1 MKEKKR
7 HKMQVLIVDDSK
19 LVCDRLVVMISDIPG
34 LEIAGQATNANDAI
48 DSIKKHKPE
57 VVVLD
62 IRMPGG
68 NGFDVLK
75 KINKYKLDP
84 LVIML
89 TNYPF
94 PQYRKKCM
102 DAGADF
108 FFDKSTEFYSVIE
121 VLKKLAQEFKA
132 HGDME
137 KAKEAIGNKK

>member
-1 MKEKKR
+1 MKGKKG
-7 HKMQVLIVDDSK
+7 HIMQVLVVDDSK

-34 LEIAGQATNANDAI
+34 LEIVGQSTNATDAI
-48 DSIKKHKPE
+48 NSIKKLNPD

-68 NGFDVLK
+68 NGFYVLE
-75 KINKYKLDP
+75 KINKYKLNP

-94 PQYRKKCM
+94 PQYRKKCL

-108 FFDKSTEFYSVIE
+108 FFDKSTEFYAVIE
-121 VLKKLAQEFKA
+121 VLKKLAQEFNA
-132 HGDME
+132 YGDIE
-137 KAKEAIGNKK
+137 KAKEAISDKK